1 MLLFKEGWGGEN
13 IKMVGRFLSMTEV
26 LKKTSRGEMQRRLF
40 QEEIR
45 ESPRASQFDGD
56 ILHNEKERRNNLEG
70 LM

>member
-1 MLLFKEGWGGEN
+1 MA
-13 IKMVGRFLSMTEV
+13 GRLLSMTEV

-56 ILHNEKERRNNLEG
+56 ILDNEKERRNNLEG